1 MASGAG
7 QEHRETFSGES
18 GEDWGGPS
26 LREVFPAAAVRA
38 VLGSMGLLE
47 FVQVTYCPSLR
58 FSFIANGPRRRKLEW
73 ERLLR
78 GRGQRVFGA
87 NQVFLLLLFRYYL
100 FIFRQRGREKERERN
115 ICVWLPLLRPLLG
128 TWPTTQACAPTGH
141 GTSHD
146 PLVRRR
152 ALNPLSHTCQGWT
165 LSSLTSIFID
175 SLCLVLQE
183 PAVVGDTKRGY
194 L

>member
-58 FSFIANGPRRRKLEW
+58 FSFIANGPWRRKLEQ

-100 FIFRQRGREKERERN
+100 FSDRGEGRKRGRETSV
-115 ICVWLPLLRPLLG
+115 CGCLS
-128 TWPTTQACAPTGH
+128 CAPYWGPGPQPRHVPPLGMGPAMTTWFAGGH
-141 GTSHD
+141 
-146 PLVRRR
+146 
-152 ALNPLSHTCQGWT
+152 
-165 LSSLTSIFID
+165 SIH
-175 SLCLVLQE
+175 
-183 PAVVGDTKRGY
+183 
-194 L
+194 